1 MKYLQLGWDGNG
13 YDGQVIDSFYTS
25 IAPSPFD
32 VSVAY
37 FEVPPDNEDL
47 VGYRFLEPY
56 QPGVTSLVRPD
67 YLSFFEAPP
76 YPDSYWDGTEWV
88 TPGRI
93 PYTVDTETGGG
104 SFLYGDPVVL
114 QYVVSSSLAGTTI
127 AYQWKDEAGLDLPGE
142 TASTLNLGGANAL
155 IAGSYTCEVTLT
167 APDTT
172 VNTVTSDVF
181 LVETYP
187 VVGEFT
193 LTRSGN
199 DITTGLFTFLK
210 GFAASTATIVV
221 PALGLTISYD
231 PTDGFKTTGSPLG
244 VGDHVAEIFING
256 EFVRNVTLHAPD
268 GTFNYN
274 FSA

>member
-1 MKYLQLGWDGNG
+1 MFYLKLGYGGDGYPGQVTESLYSYSALTPFDYGQAYLQIPEP
-13 YDGQVIDSFYTS
+13 GQ
-25 IAPSPFD
+25 
-32 VSVAY
+32 
-37 FEVPPDNEDL
+37 DL
-47 VGYRFLEPY
+47 VGYRYLDPY
-56 QPGVTSLVRPD
+56 FGGVIELGLD
-67 YLSFFEAPP
+67 YRTKFEAPP

-88 TPGRI
+88 TPSRI

-127 AYQWKDEAGLDLPGE
+127 AYRWKDEAGLDLPGE

-193 LTRSGN
+193 MTRSGN

-210 GFAASTATIVV
+210 GFAASTATIEV
-221 PALGLTISYD
+221 PAIPLTISYD
-231 PTDGFKTTGSPLG
+231 PTDGFKTTGSPLLAA
-244 VGDHVAEIFING
+244 DQVAEIFING
-256 EFVRNVTLHAPD
+256 EFVRSVTIHSVD